1 MVNISDPS
9 LLRGFSVFIR
19 ARLGLPH
26 SPPMPSEPVVCLV
39 RRSGNRRILNEEEVV
54 SVLSKFVS
62 VKVVQLDTLSY
73 HEQVNSSP
81 SYPSP
86 PPPSYPSPPPS
97 PHPPITLPPPLPTT
111 LPLTP
116 TYSFIPSLQVAQMQK
131 FTILVGFHGAE
142 LLNALY
148 MPPDSVTVQLVPFG
162 AKSLP
167 VGSYAQ
173 VLRANG
179 PYLEWQNM
187 NERLSRP
194 NEVGDR
200 DNNQADTIL
209 NTDDISDLV
218 KSAMKMG
225 INAKFRP

>member
-26 SPPMPSEPVVCLV
+26 SPPTPSEPVVCLV

-81 SYPSP
+81 STP
-86 PPPSYPSPPPS
+86 P
-97 PHPPITLPPPLPTT
+97 HLPPP
-111 LPLTP
+111 P

-167 VGSYAQ
+167 IGSYAQ

-218 KSAMKMG
+218 KSATKMG

>member
-26 SPPMPSEPVVCLV
+26 SPPTPSEPVVCLV

-81 SYPSP
+81 STP
-86 PPPSYPSPPPS
+86 P
-97 PHPPITLPPPLPTT
+97 HLP
-111 LPLTP
+111 P

-167 VGSYAQ
+167 IGSYAQ

-218 KSAMKMG
+218 KSATKMG